1 MLAMVTTHDLTL
13 ADGRTLR
20 VHDAGSPEPFAVIW
34 HHGSPQTGA
43 PLEPLLAATE
53 QRGLRLISYA
63 RPSYGGSSPHRG
75 RTVAD
80 AAGDVNQLADTLGLD
95 RFAVMGAS
103 GGGPHALAC
112 AALLPDRVTATA
124 CLASLAPSDAA
135 GLDFLDG
142 MAADGESLKAALSGR
157 EAREK
162 FELTATFD
170 PASFNAD
177 DYLALATTWNAL
189 EKDVQASVAWGM
201 QGLIDDDLAFARAWG
216 FAVTDIA
223 TPVLVVQGGD
233 DRVVPAAHGR
243 WLAGSIHDSELW
255 LRAGVGHISVLNECA
270 AALDWLI
277 AHSAF

>member
-13 ADGRTLR
+13 ADGRSLR
-20 VHDAGSPEPFAVIW
+20 VHDAGSPERFAVIW

-43 PLEPLLAATE
+43 PLEPLISAAAE
-53 QRGLRLISYA
+53 RGIRLLSYA
-63 RPSYGGSSPHRG
+63 RPSYGGSSPQRG
-75 RTVAD
+75 RTVGH
-80 AAGDVNQLADTLGLD
+80 AASDVHQLADALGLA

-112 AALLPDRVTATA
+112 AALLPDRVSATA
-124 CLASLAPSDAA
+124 CLASLAPSDAN
-135 GLDFLDG
+135 GLDFLAG
-142 MAADGESLKAALSGR
+142 MAADGESLKAAFRGR

-189 EKDVQASVAWGM
+189 EKDVQASAEWGM
-201 QGLIDDDLAFARAWG
+201 QGLIDDDLAFANAWG

-243 WLAGSIHDSELW
+243 WLARSIHDSELW
-255 LRAGVGHISVLNECA
+255 LREGVGHISVLNECA
-270 AALDWLI
+270 VALDWLV
-277 AHSAF
+277 AHSTN